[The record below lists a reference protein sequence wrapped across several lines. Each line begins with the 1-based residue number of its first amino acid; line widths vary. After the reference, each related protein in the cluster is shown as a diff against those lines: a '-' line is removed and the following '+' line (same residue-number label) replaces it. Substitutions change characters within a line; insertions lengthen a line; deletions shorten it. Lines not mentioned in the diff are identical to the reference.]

1 MLTGFGEDLSVAQ
14 ALIACDHEEESQ
26 MCSLGYSYFNK
37 MQRDVWIPAITQW
50 HDPKVTACILNEHN
64 IWP

>member
-37 MQRDVWIPAITQW
+37 MQRDVWGLP
-50 HDPKVTACILNEHN
+50 
-64 IWP
+64 